1 MILLGYVQYHPE
13 RKIMEQETL
22 NILIPV
28 IGGVL
33 TLIGGF
39 VTWYLNER
47 SKRGYEEYKRKE
59 EKYSE
64 LIRSLRGFYVNS
76 SSKELKTEFLN
87 QLNLCWMYCPDEVIY
102 KAYNFLFMVHTNQK
116 HSDEEKE
123 KAVGAF
129 MLAIRK
135 DMISRGSLRK
145 TNFKPADFKH
155 LCST

>member
-1 MILLGYVQYHPE
+1 
-13 RKIMEQETL
+13 MEQETL
-22 NILIPV
+22 NVLIPV

-33 TLIGGF
+33 ALIGGF

-47 SKRGYEEYKRKE
+47 SKRVYEEYKRKE

-64 LIRSLRGFYVNS
+64 LIRSLRGFYVDS

-102 KAYNFLFMVHTNQK
+102 KAYNFLFMVHTDQK
-116 HSDEEKE
+116 HLDEEKE
-123 KAVGAF
+123 KAVGKF

-135 DMISRGSLRK
+135 DLISRKPLRK
-145 TNFKPADFKH
+145 TNFKPEDFKH
-155 LCST
+155 LRAT

>member
-1 MILLGYVQYHPE
+1 MV
-13 RKIMEQETL
+13 QETL

-33 TLIGGF
+33 ALISGF

-47 SKRGYEEYKRKE
+47 SKRVYEEYKRKE

-64 LIRSLRGFYVNS
+64 LIRSLRGFYIES

-102 KAYNFLFMVHTNQK
+102 KAYGFLYSHEK
-116 HSDEEKE
+116 KE
-123 KAVGAF
+123 KAVGEF

-135 DMISRGSLRK
+135 DMISRKPLRK
-145 TNFKPADFKH
+145 TNLKPEDFKH
-155 LCST
+155 LRST